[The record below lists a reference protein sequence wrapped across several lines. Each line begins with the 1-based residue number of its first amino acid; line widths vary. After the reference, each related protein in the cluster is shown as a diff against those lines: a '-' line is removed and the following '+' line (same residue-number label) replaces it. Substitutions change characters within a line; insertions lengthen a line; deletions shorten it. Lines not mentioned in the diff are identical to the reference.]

1 MLSLVGYTGFVGSNL
16 AMNINFDGLYNS
28 KNIKEA
34 YDTNP
39 DLLVYAGVRA
49 EKFLANKNEKL
60 DYEVVKEAYNNIKK
74 INPKKLVLI
83 STIDVYKKPFG
94 VNEDINI
101 VTENLHPY
109 GLNRYKLEEW
119 VRNEFDT
126 LIVRLPGLYG
136 KNIKKNFIYDYL
148 NIVPKMLRKEKYAE
162 LVLKNAALENFYLK
176 IDNSFYKCR
185 DLNYEEKLYLKR
197 IFLSIGFS
205 ALNFTDSRAIY
216 QFYNLKYLLKH
227 IEILLKNNIKLANLA
242 TEPVSVKEIYRF
254 LKNEDFVNEILDSK
268 NVPYYNF
275 KTKYAEL
282 LNGKNGY
289 IFDKRF
295 ILNDIKS
302 FVEVYNNEIVNF

>member
-101 VTENLHPY
+101 VIENLHPY